1 MRKIAHALFS
11 IFWKPEEDQ
20 QLAIASEYYDH
31 YNQIDQL
38 LQTMP
43 GVLKLYP

>member
-20 QLAIASEYYDH
+20 QLAIVSE
-31 YNQIDQL
+31 
-38 LQTMP
+38 
-43 GVLKLYP
+43 LKL